1 MWFGSV
7 RGVGTCWVSPLNAF
21 SLYFMPEPTSQPVP
35 RHLNI
40 FLWLGGLG
48 LVLGLLFPLFL
59 AQYVRSERGRLAAC
73 DRQERLDCEPSVL
86 WLLMK

>member
-1 MWFGSV
+1 MSESI
-7 RGVGTCWVSPLNAF
+7 T
-21 SLYFMPEPTSQPVP
+21 QPVP
-35 RHLNI
+35 RHLSV

-48 LVLGLLFPLFL
+48 LVIGLLFPLFL
-59 AQYVRSERGRLAAC
+59 AQSVRSERARLAAC